1 MGGGNNFCLVRIR
14 KDTPENVWQ
23 ILQAAAGVHAGGKF
37 FVAVDSDIDPRN
49 PDLLI
54 WALSFSMRP
63 EEDISII
70 PGRSGGLDP
79 SAAPTGS
86 GKGKMES
93 ARARGYSRVLIDAT
107 RKWPYPPVA
116 LPKKD
121 YMEKALAIWS
131 EHSDLPTPNLQRP
144 WYGYTLGHWDERLQ
158 QYADLI
164 VQGEY
169 LKVGEEMAKL
179 QEKIREDMM
188 RR

>member
-1 MGGGNNFCLVRIR
+1 
-14 KDTPENVWQ
+14 
-23 ILQAAAGVHAGGKF
+23 
-37 FVAVDSDIDPRN
+37 
-49 PDLLI
+49 
-54 WALSFSMRP
+54 
-63 EEDISII
+63 
-70 PGRSGGLDP
+70 
-79 SAAPTGS
+79 
-86 GKGKMES
+86 MES
-93 ARARGYSRVLIDAT
+93 ARARGYSRGLIDAT

-131 EHSDLPTPNLQRP
+131 EHIDLPTPNLKQP
-144 WYGYTLGHWDERLQ
+144 WHGYTLGHWDERLQ

-169 LKVGEEMAKL
+169 LKVGEDMAKL